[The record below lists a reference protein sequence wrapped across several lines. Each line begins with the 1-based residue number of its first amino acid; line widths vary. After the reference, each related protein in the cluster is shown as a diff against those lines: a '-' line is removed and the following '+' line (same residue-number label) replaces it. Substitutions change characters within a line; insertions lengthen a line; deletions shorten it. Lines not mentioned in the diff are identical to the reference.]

1 MTSLCDACSNWIA
14 CSSCFVNTFWQKQ
27 VVVYDKIRYGER
39 TFWIFFLSYILG
51 NLTMD
56 KRSPI
61 YPSISIYYVKLACNF
76 FVTLLTLWSLFQ
88 NNFLFVLKRL
98 CDDATK
104 VRVLPS
110 PVENEFLFC
119 KLKIYSIKVS
129 KLYYLLR

>member
-1 MTSLCDACSNWIA
+1 
-14 CSSCFVNTFWQKQ
+14 
-27 VVVYDKIRYGER
+27 
-39 TFWIFFLSYILG
+39 
-51 NLTMD
+51 MD

-76 FVTLLTLWSLFQ
+76 FVTLLTFWPLFQ

-110 PVENEFLFC
+110 PVENESLFC